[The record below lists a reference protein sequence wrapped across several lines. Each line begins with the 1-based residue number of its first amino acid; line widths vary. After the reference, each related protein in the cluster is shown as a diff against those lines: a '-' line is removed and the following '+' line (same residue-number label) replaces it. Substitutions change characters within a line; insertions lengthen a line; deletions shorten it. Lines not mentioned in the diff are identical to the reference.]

1 MGQGKAPGTHTAGDK
16 HAAPKV
22 RCRAVQTQTY
32 PQQITLKDKDRRQ
45 TPVCLLTGVCAQ
57 KHTRGSRRTMAD
69 TAHSRQTFSKSAA
82 ESLQACLT
90 HGVAI
95 SPLLPVSYTWRHAH
109 KQFSQP
115 PTRRQVTSPAVT
127 APTRPVS
134 HTYTNTDFGHSL
146 CGADTGVG
154 DDSYD
159 GDSPFTKS
167 RR

>member
-69 TAHSRQTFSKSAA
+69 RHGTLTSDLLQVRSRITAGMSHTRGRHLPTPPGKLHM
-82 ESLQACLT
+82 ETCTQAVL
-90 HGVAI
+90 
-95 SPLLPVSYTWRHAH
+95 
-109 KQFSQP
+109 
-115 PTRRQVTSPAVT
+115 T
-127 APTRPVS
+127 APDKETGDITSS
-134 HTYTNTDFGHSL
+134 HSTHPAGLSHIHKHGLWPQPLRS
-146 CGADTGVG
+146 
-154 DDSYD
+154 
-159 GDSPFTKS
+159 
-167 RR
+167 